1 MGDWSSDVCSSDL
14 FSGLGLSVR
23 GHTKGLWYG
32 FLMAVLLY
40 VVGFGLSLAMGE
52 VEVIGFQFKTWDLAG
67 AWVFFL
73 LVAVFEE
80 ILMRGYILGRLLH
93 TRLNKF
99 LSLFLRYH
107 GTFSV
112 GITEHEEHLAFSEP
126 MLRQLLFQPRLVFPQ
141 HRQGFVHDTAVLY
154 HSHRRILGCFFQ
166 CNRSEERRVGKECRS
181 RWSPYH

>member
-1 MGDWSSDVCSSDL
+1 MGVYSIVYRNIFHIYGIVRHAGERIFVDGAWSGSRHPGLVGYILLESSMLLAVLTAAAIMLRFERCPFSD
-14 FSGLGLSVR
+14 LGLSVR

-52 VEVIGFQFKTWDLAG
+52 VEVVGFQFKTWDLAG

-99 LSLFLRYH
+99 LSLFISASL
-107 GTFSV
+107 F
-112 GITEHEEHLAFSEP
+112 AFLHIFKS
-126 MLRQLLFQPRLVFPQ
+126 
-141 HRQGFVHDTAVLY
+141 
-154 HSHRRILGCFFQ
+154 
-166 CNRSEERRVGKECRS
+166 
-181 RWSPYH
+181 